1 MYDAGGQSQ
10 LLLIGGLTNRSMI
23 VLSVRAAI
31 QYVASSHIGAGDSV
45 MAQAYEIVG
54 DILDVVIV
62 GAGGA
67 GLRALN
73 GSLLLQSR
81 YVPTAC
87 RWAAPGREQVGGLER
102 EGRWSRH

>member
-31 QYVASSHIGAGDSV
+31 QYVASSRIGAGDSV

-54 DILDVVIV
+54 DTLDVVIV

-73 GSLLLQSR
+73 GPSAPKQARPNLHADGLLLAENR
-81 YVPTAC
+81 LAV
-87 RWAAPGREQVGGLER
+87 
-102 EGRWSRH
+102 